1 MQVPRIPDFTV
12 VYSIPSDNFH
22 QNLNWYDDDNDYS
35 SRYYFEKVFIK
46 ELGVNAIKE
55 FQDSQWNYTIPQSG
69 DYTVEY
75 YMDTDYYNPTYGQNH
90 FSDPLFGYKATRSNV
105 KSVTIS
111 KDYINFAR
119 HDIIISEVEIYF
131 TGTTSEFATAINN
144 AIEQF
149 PGSSIEVYWKRS
161 AKNKT
166 VHCSDGDY
174 VFP

>member
-12 VYSIPSDNFH
+12 VYSVSSDNFG
-22 QNLNWYDDDNDYS
+22 QKLNWYDDDNDYS
-35 SRYYFEKVFIK
+35 SRGRFEKVFIK
-46 ELGVNAIKE
+46 ELGVNAIKGTE
-55 FQDSQWNYTIPQSG
+55 WYYIIPQSG

-75 YMDTDYYNPTYGQNH
+75 YMNTKYYNPALSQNY
-90 FSDPLFGYKATRSNV
+90 FSDPLFGYKVTSSNV

-119 HDIIISEVEIYF
+119 HEIIPKAVEIYF

-149 PGSSIEVYWKRS
+149 DDDFFIADAWKVA

-166 VHCSDGDY
+166 VHCTDGDY
-174 VFP
+174 IFE